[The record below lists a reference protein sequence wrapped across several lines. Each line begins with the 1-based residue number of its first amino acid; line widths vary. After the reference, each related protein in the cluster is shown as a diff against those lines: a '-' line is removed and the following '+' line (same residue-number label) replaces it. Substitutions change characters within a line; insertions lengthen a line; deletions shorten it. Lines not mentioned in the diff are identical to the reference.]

1 MRFAFLLLL
10 SLCSPLRRHW
20 ANRCAQLSGYHL
32 LRKGS
37 CCCSAPRLPHCFSPR
52 VPACP
57 VSPAG
62 SCLPWHSLPRKLQ
75 LCSGPW
81 TLKRR
86 RRVSLGAHNMPLLLF
101 DSAGSP
107 CVSLGLLF
115 FLLSCIHTH
124 QHCNAVSKCLPP
136 ALATAFCCK
145 EETQNVP
152 AFFSFQHFK
161 SPPSKSVVFSTL
173 AWGSVTAG
181 EEEMAR
187 ASGVI
192 GAASSR
198 LAAVSPAI
206 PEDRCANEWKVFH

>member
-62 SCLPWHSLPRKLQ
+62 PCLPWHSLPRKLQ

-81 TLKRR
+81 TLK
-86 RRVSLGAHNMPLLLF
+86 RVSLGAHNMPLLLF

-124 QHCNAVSKCLPP
+124 QHCNAVSKCLLLQGGNTKCPC
-136 ALATAFCCK
+136 LLLLSAF
-145 EETQNVP
+145 Q
-152 AFFSFQHFK
+152 
-161 SPPSKSVVFSTL
+161 
-173 AWGSVTAG
+173 
-181 EEEMAR
+181 
-187 ASGVI
+187 
-192 GAASSR
+192 
-198 LAAVSPAI
+198 VSPKQVSCLLHASMRI
-206 PEDRCANEWKVFH
+206 SDGRRGGDGQSKRCNWSSKLSSGCC